1 MTGPPTRLLYLGESV
16 TLARPMGRVYA
27 RMEDGTW
34 AGFRAVAWLASQDSD
49 SQMTKV
55 TPTRDTCVY
64 MRVEPSRLRR
74 RLID

>member
-1 MTGPPTRLLYLGESV
+1 M
-16 TLARPMGRVYA
+16 YA

-49 SQMTKV
+49 PQTTKV

-64 MRVEPSRLRR
+64 MRVERADYDGVSSTKN
-74 RLID
+74 